1 MGAMLSSPEYAPDGV
16 GKSYVFAIAVLTMTI
31 AASLVAW
38 IAGRAIVH
46 GRRRVPLAPMRAEV
60 GVSQ

>member
-1 MGAMLSSPEYAPDGV
+1 
-16 GKSYVFAIAVLTMTI
+16 MTI